1 VTDGNSPRGFSP
13 TERLLALFNGHRLSP
28 IQRRIAQYLLDHMPE
43 AAFLS
48 SVDVAERVEVSQ
60 PSVTRFAMTLGFSG
74 YPALREALRT
84 IALSATGTP
93 DSPEDVRRNGLQ
105 AAVDTEIR
113 NLTALRDMLADP
125 RPVLDLGRDLS
136 ASTPLTVLGTRI
148 SGPLAAYFA
157 YGAKRIHPDVRLAGS
172 GSAVNDDLLQSREAG
187 GAWVLAFAMP
197 RYAAE
202 LRAAL
207 RCARDLGLRTAVI
220 SDMLTPF
227 ASDVDVV
234 LSAGVGSRLVFDSY
248 AAPTVLATVLLQ
260 AMADADP
267 DRTQRR
273 LDAYEQLAERHGF
286 FAAG

>member
-1 VTDGNSPRGFSP
+1 MRAPSP
-13 TERLLALFNGHRLSP
+13 TERLLAMFNGHRLSP

-48 SVDVAERVEVSQ
+48 SVEVAERVEVSQ
-60 PSVTRFAMTLGFSG
+60 PSVTRFAVTLGFSG
-74 YPALREALRT
+74 YPALREALRP
-84 IALSATGTP
+84 IALSAP
-93 DSPEDVRRNGLQ
+93 DSPEDIRRNGLQ
-105 AAVDTEIR
+105 AAVDGEIR
-113 NLTALRDMLADP
+113 HLTALRDMLADP
-125 RPVLDLGRDLS
+125 GPVLKLGRELS

-157 YGAKRIHPDVRLAGS
+157 YGAKRIHPDIRLAGS

-187 GAWVLAFAMP
+187 GTWVLAFAMP

-207 RCARDLGLRTAVI
+207 KCARELGLRTAVI
-220 SDMLTPF
+220 TDVLMPF
-227 ASDVDVV
+227 ASDVDVL

-248 AAPTVLATVLLQ
+248 AAPMVLATVLLQ

-286 FAAG
+286 FAPG

>member
-1 VTDGNSPRGFSP
+1 MADGNGMRAPSP
-13 TERLLALFNGHRLSP
+13 TERLLAMFNGHRLSP

-48 SVDVAERVEVSQ
+48 SVEVAERVEVSQ
-60 PSVTRFAMTLGFSG
+60 PSVTRFAVTLGFSG
-74 YPALREALRT
+74 YPALREALRP
-84 IALSATGTP
+84 IALSAP
-93 DSPEDVRRNGLQ
+93 DSPEDIRRNGLQ
-105 AAVDTEIR
+105 AAVDGEIR
-113 NLTALRDMLADP
+113 HLTALRDMLADP
-125 RPVLDLGRDLS
+125 GPVLKLGRELS

-157 YGAKRIHPDVRLAGS
+157 YGAKRIHPDIRLAGS

-187 GAWVLAFAMP
+187 GTWVLAFAMP

-207 RCARDLGLRTAVI
+207 KCARELGLRTAVI
-220 SDMLTPF
+220 TDVLMPF
-227 ASDVDVV
+227 ASDVDVL

-248 AAPTVLATVLLQ
+248 AAPMVLATVLLQ

-286 FAAG
+286 FAPG